1 MENIESKIKTENIEL
16 VIKMPEILYKHI
28 MSMQFYN
35 PGRGSGK
42 TTFGLILAA
51 IMSGTPLPKGHGDLK
66 DADVMK
72 NKLCTH
78 EASELFGSTT
88 CAEILDFINDE
99 KPIIEADREVE
110 E

>member
-1 MENIESKIKTENIEL
+1 MEDVEL
-16 VIKMPEILYKHI
+16 VIKILEKLYKHI
-28 MSMQFYN
+28 MSMQLYIT
-35 PGRGSGK
+35 GRRNGK
-42 TTFGLILAA
+42 TSLAIILAV
-51 IMSGTPLPKGHGDLK
+51 IKNGKPLPKGHGDLK

-88 CAEILDFINDE
+88 CAEILDFIDDE
-99 KPIIEADREVE
+99 KPIIEADREAE